1 MSYVCCCP
9 VGPNPAA
16 LDATEKYWHENLLDY
31 GDTIG
36 AIFYD
41 PGRYSAG
48 RERLQSLME
57 LRSMRML
64 DNRSEVILVNYAE
77 DRELQAFCV
86 RATNGLPETHS
97 LQHIET

>member
-1 MSYVCCCP
+1 MSHVCFYP
-9 VGPNPAA
+9 AGPSLAA
-16 LDATEKYWHENLLDY
+16 PNATEKYWHENLLDY

-36 AIFYD
+36 AVFYD
-41 PGRYSAG
+41 PGRYSSG

-64 DNRSEVILVNYAE
+64 DNRREVILVNYAE

-86 RATNGLPETHS
+86 RATTPTPCSIL
-97 LQHIET
+97 